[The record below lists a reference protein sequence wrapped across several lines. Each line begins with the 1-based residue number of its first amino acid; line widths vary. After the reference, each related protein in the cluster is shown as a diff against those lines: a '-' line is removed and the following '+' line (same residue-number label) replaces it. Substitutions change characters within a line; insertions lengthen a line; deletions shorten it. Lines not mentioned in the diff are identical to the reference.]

1 VDDKQSEIRRSYL
14 AGWQARMNP
23 HEVEDKQRDI
33 REHHLG
39 IGVAL
44 GSGFGLAIGA
54 GVEVAFGNLSWSIG
68 FGLCISAGIG
78 IALGAA
84 RGNKHAKA
92 AAESLHTNGDGSA
105 YVQAKDA

>member
-1 VDDKQSEIRRSYL
+1 
-14 AGWQARMNP
+14 MNP

-39 IGVAL
+39 VGVAW

-54 GVEVAFGNLSWSIG
+54 GVGVAFGNLSWGIG
-68 FGLCISAGIG
+68 FGLCIGAGIG

-84 RGNKHAKA
+84 RGNKHAAEA
-92 AAESLHTNGDGSA
+92 AAESSRRNGDGGA
-105 YVQAKDA
+105 HVQAEDA